1 MPKRK
6 TFLRPA
12 KEFPTPLFL
21 VTVSMLTG
29 FLLGVFYVVNILK

>member
-1 MPKRK
+1 MPKKR

-21 VTVSMLTG
+21 ITVSVLVG
-29 FLLGVFYVVNILK
+29 FLAGVFYALNVLK